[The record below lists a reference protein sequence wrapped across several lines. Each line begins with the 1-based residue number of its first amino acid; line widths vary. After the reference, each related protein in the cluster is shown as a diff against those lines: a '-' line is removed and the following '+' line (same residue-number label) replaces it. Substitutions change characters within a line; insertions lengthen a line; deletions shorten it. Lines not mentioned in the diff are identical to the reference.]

1 MNKNR
6 GIWFVIGGILILGL
20 LVTFSISH
28 FVKDKEYI
36 SEPPKSALSSGTEL
50 SEAAEDSGLAP
61 RSFSA
66 DSAQNRTA
74 GNSSAGPEAKN
85 RRMAVPDTSDEEA
98 APSLNSPETDM
109 AAYGVLSETEAGST
123 EREESSVP
131 EAETKAL
138 FKGAQEP
145 TPQETVLSP
154 IAPDKKTVLRQEETD
169 TEGAG
174 SYRERLDALDEQI
187 EKMWK
192 ESGDS
197 NTYSMKAMADK
208 ELKLWGR
215 SLSEVYEGI
224 CDGLDEE
231 AKAELE
237 ESQKSW
243 MKDRDA
249 KAEEDA
255 KKYSGGTL
263 EELEYTMSQAASTK
277 FRAYELI
284 EEYME

>member
-1 MNKNR
+1 M
-6 GIWFVIGGILILGL
+6 VIGGILVLGL
-20 LVTFSISH
+20 LVTFVISH
-28 FVKDKEYI
+28 FVKDKEYV
-36 SEPPKSALSSGTEL
+36 SEPPKSALSSRAEL
-50 SEAAEDSGLAP
+50 SEAAADSGLAP
-61 RSFSA
+61 QMFSA

-74 GNSSAGPEAKN
+74 GNSPARPEVKN
-85 RRMAVPDTSDEEA
+85 RKMAVPDTSDEAA
-98 APSLNSPETDM
+98 APSVSAPEAGT

-123 EREESSVP
+123 EQ
-131 EAETKAL
+131 EASPAPVAEPKAL
-138 FKGAQEP
+138 LKSAEEP
-145 TPQETVLSP
+145 APQETVLSP
-154 IAPDKKTVLRQEETD
+154 IAPDKKAVLRQEETD
-169 TEGAG
+169 TQGAE
-174 SYRERLDALDEQI
+174 SYRERLDALDEQV

-208 ELKLWGR
+208 ELKLWTR
-215 SLSEVYEGI
+215 SLAEIYEGV

-243 MKDRDA
+243 IKDRDT

-277 FRAYELI
+277 SRAYELV

>member
-20 LVTFSISH
+20 LVTFAISH
-28 FVKDKEYI
+28 FIKDKAYI
-36 SEPPKSALSSGTEL
+36 SEPQKSALSSGAEF
-50 SEAAEDSGLAP
+50 SESAGDAGPAP
-61 RSFSA
+61 RMFSA

-74 GNSSAGPEAKN
+74 GNSPAGPEIKN
-85 RRMAVPDTSDEEA
+85 RKMAVPDTSDEA
-98 APSLNSPETDM
+98 DVPSQSVPETDT
-109 AAYGVLSETEAGST
+109 AAYGALSETGADST
-123 EREESSVP
+123 EEEESRVP
-131 EAETKAL
+131 EAEPKAL
-138 FKGAQEP
+138 LKSAEEP
-145 TPQETVLSP
+145 ALQETVLSP
-154 IAPDKKTVLRQEETD
+154 IAPDKKAVLRQEETGA
-169 TEGAG
+169 EGAD

-208 ELKLWGR
+208 ELKLWAR
-215 SLSEVYEGI
+215 SLAEIYEAV

-237 ESQKSW
+237 ESQKNW

-249 KAEEDA
+249 KADEDA

-277 FRAYELI
+277 SRAYELI
-284 EEYME
+284 EKYME